1 MKHRIFSG
9 SYGMTVL
16 RSSVLYSL
24 VQCEEMRIYW
34 LSFSIDEE
42 KKDWI
47 PPLIAPQERTGFREN
62 S

>member
-1 MKHRIFSG
+1 
-9 SYGMTVL
+9 MTVS